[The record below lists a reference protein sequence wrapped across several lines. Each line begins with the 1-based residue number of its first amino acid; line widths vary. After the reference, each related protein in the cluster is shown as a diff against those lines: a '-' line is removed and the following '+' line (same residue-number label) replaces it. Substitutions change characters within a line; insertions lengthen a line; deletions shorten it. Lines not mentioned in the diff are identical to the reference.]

1 MGFKTALVNPF
12 SKYGGLR
19 VNRDYY
25 PSHTLRAESMNTAHP
40 AYLREVFAFAAKL
53 FDRNKTAEVSTS
65 GSTGVPKKM
74 RFPKSA
80 FELSAVSTN
89 SFFGITPESRLL
101 LALPMRYIAGK
112 MMVARAAAAGCELTV
127 LPPSSSPF
135 SGKPAGYAASFD
147 FVPLTPHQAHRCAD
161 DTPKALSE
169 TGTVLI
175 GGGQVSDELR
185 KKLVR
190 CGVNA
195 YASFGMTE
203 TLSHFAVAK
212 IVAEG
217 ELLFKPLPGV
227 EVKTDR
233 TGKLKVKRKGIT
245 RGRLDTKDLAELS
258 GEGFYWKGRADN
270 LINSG
275 GIKVIPEQIE
285 KSVAHLLHMPYFVA
299 GIPHEKLGEEVALFI
314 EAEGL
319 PAADL
324 LAEVQHAL
332 ADAPFWQPRKL
343 IPVSR
348 FIYTDSGKIV
358 RKATAERGLA

>member
-1 MGFKTALVNPF
+1 MNPF
-12 SKYGGLR
+12 SKYGGVR
-19 VNRDYY
+19 INGHYY
-25 PSHTLRAESMNTAHP
+25 ASDALRAESMHSAHP

-53 FDRNKTAEVSTS
+53 FDRNETAEVSTS

-80 FELSAVSTN
+80 FELSAASTN
-89 SFFGITPESRLL
+89 SFFGITRNSRLL

-127 LPPSSSPF
+127 AAPSSSPF
-135 SGKPAGYAASFD
+135 AGKPDGYAASFD
-147 FVPLTPHQAHRCAD
+147 FVPLTPHQADRCAD
-161 DTPKALSE
+161 DTPKAISE
-169 TGTVLI
+169 AGTVLI

-185 KKLVR
+185 KKLLR

-212 IVAEG
+212 ITAEG
-217 ELLFKPLPGV
+217 DLLFKPLPGV

-233 TGKLKVKRKGIT
+233 TGRLRVKRKGIT
-245 RGRLDTKDLAELS
+245 RGRLETNDLAELS

-275 GIKVIPEQIE
+275 GIKVIPEQVE
-285 KSVAHLLHMPYFVA
+285 KSVAHLLQMPYFVA

-314 EAEGL
+314 EAEDL

-324 LAEVQHAL
+324 LGEVQHAL
-332 ADAPFWQPRKL
+332 ADTPFWQPRKL

-348 FIYTDSGKIV
+348 FLYTDTGKIM
-358 RKATAERGLA
+358 RKATAERSLA